1 MAVVRSGADKS
12 FLSSSVLKEG
22 YTFLRAGAD
31 LNAMGISGLQ
41 EHIDSS
47 TRKERNFLM
56 VDSTLFMLALRLP
69 ETDTRKSATI
79 RRSMECRS
87 SIPCP
92 WR

>member
-56 VDSTLFMLALRLP
+56 ADSTLFMLALRLP
-69 ETDTRKSATI
+69 DTRKSATI